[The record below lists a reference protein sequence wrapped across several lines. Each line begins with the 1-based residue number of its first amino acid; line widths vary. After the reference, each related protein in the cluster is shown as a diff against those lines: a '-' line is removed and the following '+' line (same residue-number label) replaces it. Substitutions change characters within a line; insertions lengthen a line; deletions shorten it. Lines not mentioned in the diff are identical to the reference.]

1 MQEHSAMYH
10 ELFPPIIIELQA
22 EIQQH
27 PELLIAMLQLPK
39 DSPIELKMAEVA
51 TYCDMVLNGIYT
63 EDDILKLAGIMIN
76 KMKSKRGEL
85 VLEIATALPANLL
98 H

>member
-1 MQEHSAMYH
+1 MYH

>member
-1 MQEHSAMYH
+1 MYH

-27 PELLIAMLQLPK
+27 PDLLVNMLQLPK